1 MPSWSIAI
9 SGGGHRAS
17 LFGLGAM
24 LYIADAGLNQ
34 EVTSIASVSGG
45 SITNGYV
52 GAHVDYRTV
61 NPAQFREVITPLVK
75 RCSVLGT
82 VQWAWESVT
91 LCVTVVLGIGLAV
104 AAWLVPVAAFL
115 HTALFIIGLVLALAA
130 IQARSWV
137 ADRGVPS
144 AAVQQRVREADPAR
158 GPQSWGHPCPVRHRG
173 AIRGARLFFPGVLR
187 QLQVR
192 RIGRCRRPAA
202 VDRRPVLGVLPG
214 GFPARSLSAKRL
226 GFTAQAS
233 PLLLVD
239 GGVYDNMGDQW
250 AQGFA
255 DRIRRWPGLAELA
268 GPAPENLVVVNAST
282 RSDWSPSPAWAR
294 VPLLGEIITL
304 LREKSILY
312 QVGTATRR
320 SKLIDRFNARRLAE
334 QLPASAES
342 ADLINAIGMGGA
354 LVHIGSSAAW
364 TRNAVAAGTGSPA
377 CATVAAALDAFP
389 DQEWIEQA
397 PLIAARVKTTLAKI
411 GKTPAAALIWH
422 GYVLTMANLHVFHD
436 TPLLELPTR
445 QQLEQMTA

>member
-1 MPSWSIAI
+1 
-9 SGGGHRAS
+9 
-17 LFGLGAM
+17 M

-52 GAHVDYRTV
+52 GANVDYRTV
-61 NPAQFREVITPLVK
+61 NPAQFRDVITPLVK

-115 HTALFIIGLVLALAA
+115 HAALFIIGLVLALAA

-137 ADRGVPS
+137 ADRVFRRLLFSSTSGRPIRLADLNPGVTHVLCATEVQS
-144 AAVQQRVREADPAR
+144 AEHAYFSRAFCASYKYGVSEDAGALPLSTAVQCSA
-158 GPQSWGHPCPVRHRG
+158 C
-173 AIRGARLFFPGVLR
+173 F
-187 QLQVR
+187 
-192 RIGRCRRPAA
+192 
-202 VDRRPVLGVLPG
+202 PG

-226 GFTAQAS
+226 GFTAQSS

-320 SKLIDRFNARRLAE
+320 SNLIDRFNARRLAE

-377 CATVAAALDAFP
+377 CAAVAAALDAFP